1 MFIIVDGLDELRETK
16 GFIRLLPQLLRE
28 TTCTLRVIIF
38 CRDYLLDH
46 LPILNSLKDYPQL
59 HVDQGANKD
68 DIGIFISSKLST
80 DDPNWDTELLD
91 LVKTVLLE
99 RADGMFLYV
108 SLMVGRLRGSLSQSE
123 LIDRLKSLPREIW
136 PRLALRISFLISSA
150 QVPYAQLRTLN
161 NYC

>member
-16 GFIRLLPQLLRE
+16 GFLRLLPQLLRE
-28 TTCTLRVIIF
+28 TTCTLRVIVF

-46 LPILNSLKDYPQL
+46 LPIINSLKDYPQL

-99 RADGMFLYV
+99 RADDMFLSV
-108 SLMVGRLRGSLSQSE
+108 CQRLM
-123 LIDRLKSLPREIW
+123 K
-136 PRLALRISFLISSA
+136 RI
-150 QVPYAQLRTLN
+150 
-161 NYC
+161 